1 MSLTNVHSQW
11 VRGALV
17 FYQTHLKRIVDA
29 IGADVVKYIDDFIS
43 FPVDDQT
50 GDPVAWTTTM
60 VEAGTGNSTV
70 TSADASG
77 GAIILT
83 TDDND
88 NDGVTIQLNGES
100 FILKSTNDV
109 YFGVFGITV
118 SEATQ
123 SDLFVGLCP
132 TDTTIFTSD
141 NARVG
146 FQSVDA
152 STDFVG
158 LAGQT
163 ADISASLHTLTTTA
177 FDAEFY
183 WNGSAIETFIDGV
196 STGALVVTNV
206 PTGELRVSIEW
217 LNGLA
222 DTPCTVQFDKIVCV
236 QIGR

>member
-1 MSLTNVHSQW
+1 MSLANVHSDW
-11 VRGALV
+11 RRGQQV
-17 FYQTHLKRIVDA
+17 WYQTHLKRLIDA
-29 IGADVVKYIDDFIS
+29 VGEDVVKYIDDFVS
-43 FPVDDQT
+43 FPVDDST

-70 TSADASG
+70 TSTDASG
-77 GAIILT
+77 GAILMT

-88 NDGVTIQLNGES
+88 NDGVSIQLTGES
-100 FILKSTNDV
+100 FKVKSTNDV
-109 YFGVFGITV
+109 YFGLFGITV

-132 TDTTIFTSD
+132 TDTAIFTND
-141 NARVG
+141 AARVG

-152 STDFVG
+152 STDFFG

-163 ADISASLHTLTTTA
+163 ADISAALHTLTTTA

-183 WNGSAIETFIDGV
+183 WNGSAIETFIDGA

-206 PTGELRVSIEW
+206 PTGEVSISLEW

-222 DTPCTVQFDKIVCV
+222 DTPCTVQFDKVVCI

>member
-1 MSLTNVHSQW
+1 MSLTNVHSRW

-29 IGADVVKYIDDFIS
+29 VGADVVKYIDDFIS
-43 FPVDDQT
+43 FPVDDST
-50 GDPVAWTTTM
+50 GDPA
-60 VEAGTGNSTV
+60 
-70 TSADASG
+70 SADASG

-132 TDTTIFTSD
+132 TDTTIFGSD

-222 DTPCTVQFDKIVCV
+222 DAPCTVQFDKIVCIQV
-236 QIGR
+236 GR

>member
-1 MSLTNVHSQW
+1 MSLANTHSHW
-11 VRGALV
+11 VRGCLV
-17 FYQTHLKRIVDA
+17 YYDTHLKRILDA
-29 IGADVVKYIDDFIS
+29 VGSSVVKYIDDFVS
-43 FPVDDQT
+43 FPVDDTT
-50 GDPVAWTTTM
+50 GDPLAWTATM
-60 VEAGTGNSTV
+60 VEAGTGDSTV
-70 TSADASG
+70 ASADASG
-77 GAIILT
+77 GAIIMT

-88 NDGVTIQLNGES
+88 DDGVGIQLNGES

-123 SDLFVGLCP
+123 CDLFVGLCP
-132 TDTTIFTSD
+132 TDTAIFTND
-141 NARVG
+141 AARVG

-152 STDFVG
+152 STDFFG

-163 ADISASLHTLTTTA
+163 ADISASLHTLSTTA

-206 PTGELRVSIEW
+206 PTGELSISIEW

-222 DTPCTVQFDKIVCV
+222 GTPCTVQFDKVVCV

>member
-1 MSLTNVHSQW
+1 MSFAKVHSKW

-29 IGADVVKYIDDFIS
+29 VGADVVKYIDDFIS
-43 FPVDDQT
+43 FPVDDAT

-60 VEAGTGNSTV
+60 VEVGTGNSTV

-88 NDGVTIQLNGES
+88 NDGVSIQLNGES
-100 FILKSTNDV
+100 FKFKSTNDL

-123 SDLFVGLCP
+123 SDIFVGLSV
-132 TDTTIFTSD
+132 TDTAIITND
-141 NARVG
+141 VVRCG
-146 FQSVDA
+146 FQSVDG
-152 STDFVG
+152 STDFYG

-163 ADISASLHTLTTTA
+163 ADASSSLHTLTTTA
-177 FDAEFY
+177 FDAELY
-183 WNGSAIETFIDGV
+183 WNGSAIETFINGV
-196 STGALVVTNV
+196 STGALVVTNI
-206 PTGELRVSIEW
+206 PTGEVRISLEW

-222 DTPCTVQFDKIVCV
+222 NTPCTVQFDKVVGI

>member
-1 MSLTNVHSQW
+1 MSLTNVHSRW

-29 IGADVVKYIDDFIS
+29 VGADVVKYIDDFIS
-43 FPVDDQT
+43 FPVDDST

-77 GAIILT
+77 GAI
-83 TDDND
+83 
-88 NDGVTIQLNGES
+88 

-132 TDTTIFTSD
+132 TDTTIFGSD

-222 DTPCTVQFDKIVCV
+222 DAPCTVQFDKIVCIQV
-236 QIGR
+236 GR

>member
-1 MSLTNVHSQW
+1 MSLANVHSRW
-11 VRGALV
+11 VRGNLV
-17 FYQTHLKRIVDA
+17 YYQTHMKRLVEAVGI
-29 IGADVVKYIDDFIS
+29 DVVKYIDDFVS
-43 FPVDDQT
+43 FPVDDST
-50 GDPVAWTTTM
+50 GDPVAWTDAM

-70 TSADASG
+70 ASADASG
-77 GAIILT
+77 GAIIMT
-83 TDDND
+83 TDDNED
-88 NDGVTIQLNGES
+88 DGVNIQLNGES

-109 YFGVFGITV
+109 YFGAFGITV

-123 SDLFVGLCP
+123 CDLFVGLCP
-132 TDTTIFTSD
+132 TDTAIFTND

-152 STDFVG
+152 ATDFFG

-206 PTGELRVSIEW
+206 PTGEVSVSLEF
-217 LNGLA
+217 LA
-222 DTPCTVQFDKIVCV
+222 GAAGTPLTCQFDKVVCIQV
-236 QIGR
+236 GR